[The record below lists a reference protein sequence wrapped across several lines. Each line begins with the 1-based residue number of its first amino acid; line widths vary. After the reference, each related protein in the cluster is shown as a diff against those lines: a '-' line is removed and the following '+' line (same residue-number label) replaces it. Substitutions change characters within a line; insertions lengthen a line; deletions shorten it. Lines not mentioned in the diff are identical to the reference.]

1 MIYETVCGM
10 INGVAD
16 SINYDRAFETLST
29 QPLID
34 IKHPAVIGN
43 HRAPSIVVQN
53 VSVFAS
59 EAYPITELSTAKEVS
74 DDLNQRSAID

>member
-1 MIYETVCGM
+1 MIDETVCWM

-16 SINYDRAFETLST
+16 SINYNRAFKTKSA

-34 IKHPAVIGN
+34 IERPAVIRN
-43 HRAPSIVVQN
+43 HRAPSIIVQN

-59 EAYPITELSTAKEVS
+59 EAYPITELSAAEEVF